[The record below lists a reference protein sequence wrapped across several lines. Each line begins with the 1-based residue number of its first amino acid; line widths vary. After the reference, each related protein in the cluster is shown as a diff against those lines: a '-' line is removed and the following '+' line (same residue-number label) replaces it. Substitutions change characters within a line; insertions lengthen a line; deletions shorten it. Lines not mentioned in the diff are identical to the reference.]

1 MSPSP
6 GFEPSKR
13 QLWNPPTTAAT
24 STPSPWCTPFPL
36 PANGVLSLADSV
48 ITLTTSVVFQPAC
61 TGAPDEHLD
70 GYSSVIAD
78 WKDPFYA
85 STTPQTYVIAAA
97 TVIAWILVFMLIITP
112 RTSFFGN
119 PVSRPG
125 LGGKHG
131 IIGGANGGGSS
142 LGVGSRPWL
151 QKVAAFTVA
160 VSLTIATADTFKSLE
175 KQYALGYMDASAM
188 REDVMGSLEI
198 RITRVISDIFL
209 WLAQVQTLIRLFPR
223 HKEKVLIKWIGFGL
237 IICDT
242 TFSCLNSFYANI
254 TVGPTKPRH
263 FVDAIPALSYLFEL
277 ALGLLYAAWVIYYS
291 MTKRRYAFYH
301 AKMRSITLIALLSF
315 VAVLTPVVFFV
326 TDVSNSDVA
335 GWGDYFRWVG
345 AAAASVIVWE
355 WVERIEAI
363 ESDDKKDGI
372 LGREIYDGDEMLD
385 VTPSNEVL
393 WSTGRRG
400 LSRMRKGGGR
410 GDDDD
415 DHGRGDATNAMER
428 GLHGFTARFRKPPP
442 PAPKHYP
449 LGRARSHHTEAPT
462 DGSRTGTA
470 GSGTIAF
477 GRLPKRRG
485 QRNRDNGIT
494 PPPAIA
500 SPISRTDTTS
510 AASTVYVVRYDDGG
524 GDIPQPIRRRVDAD
538 GNVIEGQD
546 HRDSTLKD
554 PEKEDDEDAA
564 AEESQPERNRNH
576 HSRWQSVPN
585 PFKRKRASPP
595 AEVQKARDVT
605 DPGLIRVRTPAHN
618 FSRWDVKNRL
628 GVLAAEAGERFRERN
643 GGRSQDAEVPVT
655 VIPAQP
661 RGSHRTWSP
670 EVLHQQQ
677 ESVAT
682 RNDRSSRA
690 LQFSEPQNSETHN
703 PADLSHSTTLTA
715 NSIPAAEAASRDS
728 NTPRAN
734 DLSAGGTSDSPTVVP
749 SPRRIAPTSR
759 GSFSRQHDPPP
770 RADDIS
776 PSAGSTGTVVI
787 PAPRRSP
794 LRAVTTTP
802 PTRDSLHS
810 SGTPGVEPN
819 VGDNTPQR
827 HSPLRNSTTSPTAGS
842 APQ

>member
-6 GFEPSKR
+6 GLAPSKR
-13 QLWNPPTTAAT
+13 QLWNPPTSVTA
-24 STPSPWCTPFPL
+24 TPTPYCTAFPL
-36 PANGVLSLADSV
+36 PANGVISLADSV
-48 ITLTTSVVFQPAC
+48 ITLTTNVVFQPAC
-61 TGAPDEHLD
+61 TGGVNEFIE
-70 GYSSVIAD
+70 GYPSVIAD

-97 TVIAWILVFMLIITP
+97 TVIAWILVFMLVITP
-112 RTSFFGN
+112 RTTFFGTS
-119 PVSRPG
+119 VSHPG

-175 KQYALGYMDASAM
+175 KQYTMGYMDATAM

-223 HKEKVLIKWIGFGL
+223 HKEKVIIKWIGFAL
-237 IICDT
+237 IVCDS
-242 TFSCLNSFYANI
+242 TFSCLNSFYAN
-254 TVGPTKPRH
+254 TTLGSTKPRH

-301 AKMRSITLIALLSF
+301 VKMRSITLIALLSF

-363 ESDDKKDGI
+363 ECDDKKDGI
-372 LGREIYDGDEMLD
+372 LGREIFDGDEMLD
-385 VTPSNEVL
+385 VNPSSEVI
-393 WSTGRRG
+393 WNSGRRG
-400 LSRMRKGGGR
+400 LARLRNGGRRGNDDDEKKGG
-410 GDDDD
+410 DP
-415 DHGRGDATNAMER
+415 TSAMEK
-428 GLHGFTARFRKPPP
+428 GLHGFTARFRRQPP
-442 PAPKHYP
+442 PAPKHFP
-449 LGRARSHHTEAPT
+449 LGRAHSHRTEAPT

-470 GSGTIAF
+470 GSGTITF
-477 GRLPKRRG
+477 GRLPRRRG
-485 QRNRDNGIT
+485 QRTRDTGIT
-494 PPPAIA
+494 PPPAVA

-524 GDIPQPIRRRVDAD
+524 DVPQPIRRRVDAN
-538 GNVIEGQD
+538 GVAILSQD
-546 HRDSTLKD
+546 HRDSTT
-554 PEKEDDEDAA
+554 KEYELEEDL
-564 AEESQPERNRNH
+564 EEPRAKRERGLNG
-576 HSRWQSVPN
+576 RWHTVAN

-595 AEVQKARDVT
+595 AEVQKARDKA
-605 DPGLIRVRTPAHN
+605 DPGLTRSMTPAHN
-618 FSRWDVKNRL
+618 FSKWDFKNRL
-628 GVLAAEAGERFRERN
+628 GVLAAETGERLRDRRA
-643 GGRSQDAEVPVT
+643 GRGEDADIPVT
-655 VIPAQP
+655 IIPAQP
-661 RGSHRTWSP
+661 RGSTRTWSP
-670 EVLHQQQ
+670 EVLIQQQ
-677 ESVAT
+677 QAQQARRTHDHSPAAAG
-682 RNDRSSRA
+682 A
-690 LQFSEPQNSETHN
+690 LPTDEALT
-703 PADLSHSTTLTA
+703 PADLSHSTTLTS
-715 NSIPAAEAASRDS
+715 NSLPAAEAASRDS

-734 DLSAGGTSDSPTVVP
+734 DTSTSASPVVVQ
-749 SPRRIAPTSR
+749 SPRRHLPRSQN
-759 GSFSRQHDPPP
+759 SFSRQCDPPP

-776 PSAGSTGTVVI
+776 PSAGSAGTVTVV

-794 LRAVTTTP
+794 LRAVSTTP
-802 PTRDSLHS
+802 PMAQDAAPTSNAALGDELS
-810 SGTPGVEPN
+810 PG
-819 VGDNTPQR
+819 GYDTQR
-827 HSPLRNSTTSPTAGS
+827 HSPLRNHTTPPGRM
-842 APQ
+842 P